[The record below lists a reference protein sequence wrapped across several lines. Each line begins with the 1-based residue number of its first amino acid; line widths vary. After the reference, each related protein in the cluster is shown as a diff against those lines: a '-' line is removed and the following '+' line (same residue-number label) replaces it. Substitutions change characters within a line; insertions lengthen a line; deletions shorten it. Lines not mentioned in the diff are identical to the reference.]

1 MKRQRRAVFQAAAHL
16 HRLHLE
22 VFRNLT
28 RNRPSVSE
36 QVVGASVGL
45 DVGEIDG
52 ATLVVGANDGLDEG
66 ASDGTKLVVG
76 ALVEGPSLL
85 TVMVSDSSLT

>member
-1 MKRQRRAVFQAAAHL
+1 M
-16 HRLHLE
+16 
-22 VFRNLT
+22 
-28 RNRPSVSE
+28 
-36 QVVGASVGL
+36 VGASVGL

-66 ASDGTKLVVG
+66 ASDGTRLLVG